1 MKYLLIWLAVI
12 NLLAFIIT
20 AADKRAAENH
30 RWRVPER
37 TLLTI
42 AFFGG
47 AAGEWAA
54 MLLCRHKTKKAR
66 FCVGVPLMLLM
77 HIVLL
82 GYLIFF
88 KEMSL

>member
-1 MKYLLIWLAVI
+1 MKYLFIWLAVI

-20 AADKRAAENH
+20 AADKRAAINH

-54 MLLCRHKTKKAR
+54 MLLCRHKTKKAK
-66 FCVGVPLMLLM
+66 FYIGVPLMILVHIALL
-77 HIVLL
+77 V
-82 GYLIFF
+82 YLIFY
-88 KEMSL
+88 KEMGL

>member
-1 MKYLLIWLAVI
+1 MKFLLLWLLII
-12 NLLAFIIT
+12 NLIAFIIT
-20 AADKRAAENH
+20 AADKRAAIKH

-47 AAGEWAA
+47 AAGEWVA
-54 MLLCRHKTKKAR
+54 MLLCRHKTKKAK
-66 FCVGVPLMLLM
+66 FYIGVPFMLLL
-77 HIVLL
+77 HILLL